1 MRSFDIFKP
10 KDKVLAP
17 EWVGRRYLY
26 RHGIVV
32 SSDPIMLVVVEFD
45 EPATAIMGLPKPK
58 PTDKLQLCFY
68 PHELRKIN

>member
-1 MRSFDIFKP
+1 MNSFDIFKP

-17 EWVGRRYLY
+17 EWVGRQFTT

-45 EPATAIMGLPKPK
+45 EPATVVQFPPTNLPG
-58 PTDKLQLCFY
+58 DKLQLCFY
-68 PHELRKIN
+68 PHELRKTN